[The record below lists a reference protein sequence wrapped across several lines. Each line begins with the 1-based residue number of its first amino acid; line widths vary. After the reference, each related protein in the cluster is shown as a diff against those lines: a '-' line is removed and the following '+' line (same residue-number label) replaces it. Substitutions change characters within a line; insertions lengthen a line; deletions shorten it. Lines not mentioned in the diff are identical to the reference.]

1 MPVEG
6 TKTPSCQL
14 LWRFSPFSAIQSSLL
29 WGTAEG
35 PARKPCA
42 VLQVLS
48 LSLTCRPPAPPFVLQ
63 MMKDPRQRTGDSSS
77 WDPGVSLL

>member
-1 MPVEG
+1 MLVEG

-42 VLQVLS
+42 GESLEAQGEWGWSCVGWAQGWPLS
-48 LSLTCRPPAPPFVLQ
+48 SVSERHWVQPDSCSRP
-63 MMKDPRQRTGDSSS
+63 G
-77 WDPGVSLL
+77 